1 MTEEE
6 RKRYFGV
13 LVENLYS
20 QLQVVSESNRS
31 DKGELAT
38 EIIWNFYNKYKED
51 YKLNHIED
59 VTRELDRVDRDI
71 KKSHVEREQ
80 EEK

>member
-6 RKRYFGV
+6 RKRYFGA

-20 QLQVVSESNRS
+20 NLQIVSESTVQN
-31 DKGELAT
+31 KGEIAT
-38 EIIWNFYNKYKED
+38 KLIWDFYNDYKED

-59 VTRELDRVDRDI
+59 VMRELDRVKGDM
-71 KKSHVEREQ
+71 KKSRG
-80 EEK
+80 EKKPEDR